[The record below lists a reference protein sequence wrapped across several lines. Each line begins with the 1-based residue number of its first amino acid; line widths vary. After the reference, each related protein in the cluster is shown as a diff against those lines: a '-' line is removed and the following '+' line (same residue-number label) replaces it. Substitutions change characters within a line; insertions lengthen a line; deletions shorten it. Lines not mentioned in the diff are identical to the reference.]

1 MSVQGLVCHHVPP
14 CRRCTT
20 LAPATPPPGPPRQ
33 DVTWFPLSERH
44 KAAAETAPCYGW
56 ELWDTLGAAP
66 ASEVLGDTVSP

>member
-1 MSVQGLVCHHVPP
+1 MSPCASVPP
-14 CRRCTT
+14 LHNPGPRH
-20 LAPATPPPGPPRQ
+20 PPPGPPRQ

>member
-1 MSVQGLVCHHVPP
+1 MSPCASVPP
-14 CRRCTT
+14 LHNPGPRH
-20 LAPATPPPGPPRQ
+20 PPPPGPPRQ